1 MKSPRHG
8 AWKQMEQIFA
18 GGPLIPT
25 FAKQHAGLGGEC
37 RNQTNSRLSGTST
50 VSVVVAA
57 AIVVADMVGVGVFTS
72 LGFQV
77 KDIPSGFAILLLWTV
92 GGIVALCGVF
102 SYSELGAMFPRS
114 SGEYNFLSRAY
125 HPAFGFL
132 AGWVSATVG
141 FSAPVALAAM
151 AFGEYGKSVLP
162 GAPPLAL
169 AVAAVWLVSLVQLG
183 GIRHSSTFQLVAT
196 ILKVVLII
204 AFLIAGFV
212 VSTPQPVSF
221 APHLSD
227 IGYVTSAPFAI
238 GLVFVMY
245 SFSGWN
251 AATYIIGEMRDA
263 ERNLPRAM
271 LAGTSIVLVLY
282 VALNAVF
289 LHAAPIDKL
298 AGQLDVAR
306 IAGSYIFGEIGGRI
320 VGGMICLGLVSS
332 ISAMMWIGPRVMMT
346 MGEDIP
352 ALKVF
357 ARRSGQGAPVNAILF
372 QLAVATLMLFTRSFE
387 AVLDFIQFAL
397 LFCSF
402 FTVLGVIKLRIT
414 QPGLPRP
421 YRAWGYPITPVV
433 FLLVTF
439 FMMYYLAVERPL
451 QSFLGILIL
460 VSGLLIYFV
469 FRKQGGAGSP
479 TPSPSPPQGSQ

>member
-1 MKSPRHG
+1 MAALGTGSA
-8 AWKQMEQIFA
+8 AW
-18 GGPLIPT
+18 P
-25 FAKQHAGLGGEC
+25 
-37 RNQTNSRLSGTST
+37 SRLPSGGST

-102 SYSELGAMFPRS
+102 CYSELGAMFPRS
-114 SGEYNFLSRAY
+114 SGEYNFLSRAF

-141 FSAPVALAAM
+141 FAAPVALAAM

-169 AVAAVWLVSLVQLG
+169 AVGAVWLVSIVQLTG
-183 GIRHSSTFQLVAT
+183 VRHSSIFQLVST
-196 ILKVVLII
+196 ILKVALIV

-212 VSTPQPVSF
+212 VGTPQPISF
-221 APHLSD
+221 APAVSD
-227 IGYVTSAPFAI
+227 FGYVSSAPFAI

-251 AATYIIGEMRDA
+251 AATYIIGEMHMPQQ
-263 ERNLPRAM
+263 NLPRAM
-271 LAGTSIVLVLY
+271 LAGTLIVLLLY

-289 LHAAPIDKL
+289 LHTTPIDKL
-298 AGQLDVAR
+298 SGQLDVAR

-320 VGGMICLGLVSS
+320 VGAMICIGLVSS

-352 ALKVF
+352 VLGVF
-357 ARRSGQGAPVNAILF
+357 SRKSAQGSPAYAILF
-372 QLAVATLMLFTRSFE
+372 QGAIASLMLFTRSFE

-402 FTVLGVIKLRIT
+402 STVLGVIKLRIT
-414 QPGLPRP
+414 QPDLPRP
-421 YRAWGYPITPVV
+421 YRAWGYPFTPVV
-433 FLLVTF
+433 FLLVTL
-439 FMMYYLAVERPL
+439 FMMYYLVTERPL
-451 QSFLGILIL
+451 QSFLGILIMT
-460 VSGLLIYFV
+460 SGLLIYAV
-469 FRKQGGAGSP
+469 FRKRTGAGSA
-479 TPSPSPPQGSQ
+479 TASAASLGRQSGRE